1 MAECRSLHLGRALGR
16 RLVGLACAVLVLGL
30 QGSASAVNLHAGDLL
45 VAQLEAPNVSILR
58 IDPVSGVKT
67 TVAPAQGAVNFLWR
81 PRQVVVEPSGKIL
94 VLDSGFG
101 RTAQEVILR
110 IDPVTGKQTPLTS
123 FGGGDGSGTFAIDIA
138 VDANGNIFYAI
149 GTVNQLGF
157 PRFIYS
163 IVRVDPGGGESTLA
177 SGGYMQN
184 VRGITVDG
192 SGNVIV
198 ISGDGEAFG
207 GRVIRI
213 NSSGVQTLVSSDG
226 RVISPV
232 AVIVDVTG
240 DYLVIDA
247 SKSLWNEH
255 VKGVE
260 IVRVKRDTG
269 DQTQVASDY
278 YGAGLV
284 LNDLARNAT
293 GTIFGVNH
301 VAGTV
306 AKVNRVIG
314 AGVQQTIAT
323 GLAHPSSIAVV
334 QADPCGAP
342 IEESGT
348 LSVEIARLNDL
359 VLAKDSGKYVTPT
372 IPQLSALRSLA
383 QLIKKDE
390 VTAAQCEA
398 DKLGYELVLFTD
410 TRNGKIYRL
419 LREKLATTDK
429 LGWGSYVYDRQGRS
443 RLVEAPHPK
452 SDVNTPQLAIEV
464 FREAGA
470 KGYLMA
476 GAHRL
481 ANGGIESNPLAQL
494 ANVAAHI
501 DSMFHVFHEEWSSD
515 DNQFDDQTLPIQIHG
530 FAIGN
535 HTNFPSL
542 TQAVISNGDGFVRG
556 PHYDLDEAL
565 DTNGLLS
572 FAWAK
577 TVSNA
582 DSRINCTNTTHPC
595 NTSSQDGDIFIDVG
609 GNYNVQGSYTR
620 TQYNRPFLHVELALK
635 VRTPS
640 DVLWQPAIEAMVK
653 TLVMTTLVSDED
665 RDGIPDER
673 DNCPAVP
680 NADQADSGTMGS
692 PSNLT
697 GKGGDGI
704 GDACQCGDMTGDGRV
719 LGNDATLIRRWLIG
733 LPVPPSFDASRCNV
747 FGPAGADAA
756 ECQGNDATIMRRN
769 LIGLAPAAALDNCFP
784 EWSP

>member
-1 MAECRSLHLGRALGR
+1 MAECRSLRLGRALGR

-30 QGSASAVNLHAGDLL
+30 QGSASGQAVNLRAGDLL
-45 VAQLEAPNVSILR
+45 VTEREGGPGTVLR
-58 IDPVSGVKT
+58 IDPVSGAKT
-67 TVAPAQGAVNFLWR
+67 TIAPAQGAVNFLRR
-81 PRQVVVEPSGKIL
+81 PREVVVEPSGKIL
-94 VLDSGFG
+94 VLDCCFG
-101 RTAQEVILR
+101 TTSQNVLLR
-110 IDPVTGKQTPLTS
+110 IDPVSGKQSPLAQ
-123 FGGGDGSGTFAIDIA
+123 FGKPNVSGAVDIA
-138 VDANGNIFYAI
+138 VDANGNIFAAI
-149 GTVNQLGF
+149 VVFGFQENDYYIARADPLGF
-157 PRFIYS
+157 SPPS
-163 IVRVDPGGGESTLA
+163 MLT
-177 SGGYMQN
+177 SGGYMQH
-184 VRGITVDG
+184 VRAITVDR

-198 ISGDGEAFG
+198 LSGDGG
-207 GRVIRI
+207 QRQGRVIRVS
-213 NSSGVQTLVSSDG
+213 SSGSQTLVSKSG
-226 RVISPV
+226 RLEDPED
-232 AVIVDVTG
+232 VIVDVNG
-240 DYLVIDA
+240 DYLVLDRFPTGGGENA
-247 SKSLWNEH
+247 
-255 VKGVE
+255 KGFE

-323 GLAHPSSIAVV
+323 GLAQPSSIAVV

-342 IEESGT
+342 IEKSGT
-348 LSVEIARLNDL
+348 LSEEIERLNGL

-372 IPQLSALRSLA
+372 PPQLIALRSLA

-390 VTAAQCEA
+390 VAAAQCEA

-501 DSMFHVFHEEWSSD
+501 DSMFYVFHEEWSSD